1 MMVAVDFYD
10 NNIKINQFFFVKT
23 HAFQIYWFLPE
34 RKASKV
40 IDVFHSRLEQAAI
53 EQRCFILIVPTY
65 MIIFSIEIYDKKS
78 YIII

>member
-1 MMVAVDFYD
+1 M
-10 NNIKINQFFFVKT
+10 
-23 HAFQIYWFLPE
+23 PE

-65 MIIFSIEIYDKKS
+65 MIIFSIEIYDKNPAIASLKMRAPD
-78 YIII
+78 YIYGRYRKENLLLMNVNTK